1 MSAVEGETS
10 SAFSTDPLTKLFL
23 SLVQEMDPEHR
34 AALVVFLEERKA
46 GVQPFESA
54 MRFLRV
60 RGHTEGA
67 ARRLAERYARLEAE
81 VEVEHGRPTAPPDG
95 RQPPCN
101 APQDYGG
108 LRGRRGCR
116 PG

>member
-10 SAFSTDPLTKLFL
+10 SALRYRSSDKIVPEF
-23 SLVQEMDPEHR
+23 VQEMDPEHR